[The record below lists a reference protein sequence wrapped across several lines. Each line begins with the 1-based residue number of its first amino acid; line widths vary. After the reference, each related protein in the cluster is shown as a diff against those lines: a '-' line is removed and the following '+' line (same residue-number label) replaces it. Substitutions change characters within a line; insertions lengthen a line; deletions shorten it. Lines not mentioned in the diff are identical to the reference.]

1 MNKYDILEGKLTA
14 INAYIDTM
22 CLESNATMEYLK
34 QYKEYVNELIIAIQ
48 NRTIRNSNGAVMGV
62 SIILIMSAHKD
73 NHHKNFGPLNLSEW
87 LLPKLIKSMEISL
100 KNLGRNLHLGALKD
114 IRNKNGILL
123 LQRLRTYCFHS
134 I

>member
-1 MNKYDILEGKLTA
+1 
-14 INAYIDTM
+14 
-22 CLESNATMEYLK
+22 
-34 QYKEYVNELIIAIQ
+34 
-48 NRTIRNSNGAVMGV
+48 
-62 SIILIMSAHKD
+62 MSAHKD